1 MPAPARHRQAAIAGL
16 WLATAEEIHMHGQ
29 LQGQITEA
37 PTGTTMILRALARF
51 PERQA
56 FVWDGG
62 ALTYAATF
70 DLIGRFQAAMAAA
83 GLRKGQTV
91 AFLSANSAETWCAGV
106 AASGLGLVTT
116 WLHPLGALGDHL
128 EAIEDAEAT
137 ALIVDPRTHAARGGE
152 LAAKAAGLE
161 VVLTMG
167 KSDFG
172 RDLAATAGQ
181 IGTATPVDVSAP
193 GDYATI
199 NYTGGTTGRSKGA
212 IRRHRSTAAM
222 TLAVASDDFELPDVP
237 RYLAAAPITHV
248 SGTKVTPSLL
258 KGGTVHLLKGFE
270 PEKFLATIER
280 EKINC
285 TLMVPTMIYV
295 LLDHPRLAQT
305 DLSSLELILYGASPM
320 SPTRLVEGL
329 ERIGPVFSQLY
340 GQTECYPV
348 SVLRKADHDA
358 KRPELFGSCGFPVA
372 SCRVSLRDDDNNE
385 VKPGEPGEI
394 CVRAPHAMEEYWK
407 RPEQTAE
414 TFKGGW
420 LHTGDIARADERG
433 YLYIVDRKKDMIV
446 SGGFNIFPREV
457 EDVLS
462 AHPDVAMAAV
472 IGVPHEKWGE
482 AVTALIVARPGAQ
495 PAAEALMQLV
505 KERKGSPHAPKQV
518 EFVESLP
525 LTAVG
530 KVDKKVLRAKYWA
543 GRSRQVG

>member
-1 MPAPARHRQAAIAGL
+1 MDDVIA
-16 WLATAEEIHMHGQ
+16 Q
-29 LQGQITEA
+29 A
-37 PTGTTMILRALARF
+37 PTGTTMTLRALARF
-51 PERQA
+51 PDRMA

-62 ALTYAATF
+62 SLTYRGAL
-70 DLIGRFQAAMAAA
+70 DLIGRLQAAMVAA
-83 GLRKGQTV
+83 GVRKGQTA

-106 AASGLGLVTT
+106 AALGLGLIAT
-116 WLHPLGALGDHL
+116 WLHPLGAIGDHL
-128 EAIEDAEAT
+128 EVIEDAEASV
-137 ALIVDPRTHAARGGE
+137 LVVDPRTHAQRGSE
-152 LAAKAAGLE
+152 LAVKAGRLAI
-161 VVLTMG
+161 VLTMG
-167 KSDFG
+167 KADFG
-172 RDLAATAGQ
+172 RDVMAAADK
-181 IGTATPVDVSAP
+181 IGAASPVDLTNAD
-193 GDYATI
+193 DYAII
-199 NYTGGTTGRSKGA
+199 NYTGGTTGKSKGA
-212 IRRHRSTAAM
+212 IRRHRSSAAS
-222 TLAVASDDFELPDVP
+222 TLAIAADFEFPAVP

-248 SGTKVTPSLL
+248 SGTKVTPALL
-258 KGGTVHLLKGFE
+258 RGGTVHLLKGFE

-280 EKINC
+280 EKINF

-295 LLDHPRLAQT
+295 LLDHPKLEQT

-348 SVLRKADHDA
+348 SVLSRADHDA
-358 KRPELFGSCGFPVA
+358 RRPELFASCGFPVS
-372 SCRVSLRDDDNNE
+372 SCSVTLRDDDNNE
-385 VKPGEPGEI
+385 VKQGEAGEI
-394 CVRAPHAMEEYWK
+394 CVRGVHAMEQYWK

-462 AHPDVAMAAV
+462 SHPDVAMAAV

-482 AVTALIVARPGAQ
+482 AVAALIVAKPGAR
-495 PAAEALMQLV
+495 PAAEALMQHV
-505 KERKGSPHAPKQV
+505 KDRKGSTHAPKQV
-518 EFVESLP
+518 EFVDSLP

-530 KVDKKVLRAKYWA
+530 KVDKKILRAKYWA
-543 GRSRQVG
+543 GQSRQMG

>member
-1 MPAPARHRQAAIAGL
+1 MTMNGSIA
-16 WLATAEEIHMHGQ
+16 Q
-29 LQGQITEA
+29 A
-37 PTGTTMILRALARF
+37 PTTVTMTLRALARF
-51 PERQA
+51 PERRA

-62 ALTYAATF
+62 SLTYGAAHA
-70 DLIGRFQAAMAAA
+70 LIGRLQAGLAAA

-106 AASGLGLVTT
+106 AAQGLGLVVT
-116 WLHPLGALGDHL
+116 WLHPMGALGDHL
-128 EAIEDAEAT
+128 DVIEDAEVE
-137 ALIVDPRTHAARGGE
+137 ALVVDPRTHGERGGE
-152 LAAKAAGLE
+152 IAARAADRLA

-167 KSDFG
+167 KADFG
-172 RDLAATAGQ
+172 RDLLAAAER
-181 IGTATPVDVSAP
+181 IGAASPVDLASA
-193 GDYATI
+193 GDYSII
-199 NYTGGTTGRSKGA
+199 NYTGGTTGKSKGA
-212 IRRHRSTAAM
+212 IRRHHASADGV
-222 TLAVASDDFELPDVP
+222 LAVSADFEFPARP

-248 SGTKVTPSLL
+248 SGTKVLPSLL
-258 KGGTVHLLKGFE
+258 RGGEVHLMKGFD

-280 EKINC
+280 EKINF

-295 LLDHPRLAQT
+295 LLDSPRLDRT
-305 DLSSLELILYGASPM
+305 DLSSLELLLYGASPM

-348 SVLRKADHDA
+348 SVLRREDHDA
-358 KRPELFGSCGFPVA
+358 KRPELFGSCGFPLS
-372 SCRVSLRDDDNNE
+372 SCAVSLRDEDNEE
-385 VKPGEPGEI
+385 VKPGEAGEI
-394 CVRAPHAMEEYWK
+394 CLRSAHAMERYWK
-407 RPEQTAE
+407 RPEQTEE

-457 EDVLS
+457 EDVIS
-462 AHPDVAMAAV
+462 SHPDVAMVAV

-482 AVTALIVARPGAQ
+482 AVAALVVARQGAR
-495 PAAEALMQLV
+495 PEAETLMRLV
-505 KERKGSPHAPKQV
+505 KDRKGGAHAPKQV
-518 EFVESLP
+518 EFVDALP

-543 GRSRQVG
+543 GQARMVG

>member
-1 MPAPARHRQAAIAGL
+1 MLSPLHESA
-16 WLATAEEIHMHGQ
+16 
-29 LQGQITEA
+29 
-37 PTGTTMILRALARF
+37 TGTTMALRALARF
-51 PERQA
+51 PDRMA

-62 ALTYAATF
+62 SLTYRGAR
-70 DLIGRFQAAMAAA
+70 DLIGRLQAAMAAA
-83 GLRKGQTV
+83 GLKKGQTA

-106 AASGLGLVTT
+106 AAQALGLVAT
-116 WLHPLGALGDHL
+116 WLHPLGALADHL
-128 EAIEDAEAT
+128 EVIEDAGAT
-137 ALIVDPRTHAARGGE
+137 ALIVDPKSHAGRGGE
-152 LAAKAAGLE
+152 LAVKAADRLA

-167 KSDFG
+167 KADFG
-172 RDLAATAGQ
+172 SDVMAMADK
-181 IGTATPVDVSAP
+181 IGEAQPVDLTDAD
-193 GDYATI
+193 DYAII
-199 NYTGGTTGRSKGA
+199 NYTGGTTGKSKGA
-212 IRRHRSTAAM
+212 IRRHRSIAASV
-222 TLAVASDDFELPDVP
+222 VATSADFEFPDVP

-248 SGTKVTPSLL
+248 SGTKVLPSLL
-258 KGGTVHLLKGFE
+258 RGGTVHLLKGFE
-270 PEKFLATIER
+270 PERFLATIER
-280 EKINC
+280 EKINF

-295 LLDHPRLAQT
+295 LLDHPRLEQT

-329 ERIGPVFSQLY
+329 TRIGPVFSQLY

-348 SVLRKADHDA
+348 SVLSRADHDA
-358 KRPELFGSCGFPVA
+358 RRPELFASCGFPVS
-372 SCRVSLRDDDNNE
+372 SCSVTLRDDDNNE
-385 VKPGEPGEI
+385 VQPGEAGEI
-394 CVRAPHAMEEYWK
+394 CVRAPHSMEQYWK

-462 AHPDVAMAAV
+462 SHPDVAMAAV

-482 AVTALIVARPGAQ
+482 AVAALIVAKPGAR
-495 PAAEALMQLV
+495 PAAEALMQHV
-505 KERKGSPHAPKQV
+505 KDRKGSTHAPKQV
-518 EFVESLP
+518 EFVDSRP

>member
-1 MPAPARHRQAAIAGL
+1 MNEP
-16 WLATAEEIHMHGQ
+16 
-29 LQGQITEA
+29 ITRA

-51 PERQA
+51 PDRTA
-56 FVWDGG
+56 FAWDGG
-62 ALTYAATF
+62 SLTYRATL
-70 DLIGRFQAAMAAA
+70 DLIGRLQAAMAAA
-83 GLRKGQTV
+83 GLAKGQTV

-128 EAIEDAEAT
+128 EVIEDAEAS
-137 ALIVDPRTHAARGGE
+137 ALIVDPRTHAQRGGE
-152 LAAKAAGLE
+152 LAAKAADRLR

-167 KSDFG
+167 RADFG
-172 RDLAATAGQ
+172 RDVMLAAEK
-181 IGTATPVDVSAP
+181 IGTAAPVDLTDP
-193 GDYATI
+193 DDYATI
-199 NYTGGTTGRSKGA
+199 NYTGGTTGKSKGA

-222 TLAVASDDFELPDVP
+222 TVAVAADFEFPDVP

-248 SGTKVTPSLL
+248 AGTKVPLL

-270 PEKFLATIER
+270 PEKFLATLSR

-295 LLDHPRLAQT
+295 LLDHPGLDKT

-320 SPTRLVEGL
+320 SPTRLIEGL
-329 ERIGPVFSQLY
+329 QRIGPVFSQLY

-348 SVLRKADHDA
+348 SVLRKADHDTR
-358 KRPELFGSCGFPVA
+358 RPELFASCGFPIA
-372 SCRVSLRDDDNNE
+372 SCSVTLRDEDNNE
-385 VKPGEPGEI
+385 VKAGEAGEI
-394 CVRAPHAMEEYWK
+394 CVRAPHAMEQYWK

-462 AHPDVAMAAV
+462 SHPDVAMAAV

-482 AVTALIVARPGAQ
+482 AVTALIVAKPGAR

-505 KERKGSPHAPKQV
+505 KDRKGGPHAPKQV
-518 EFVESLP
+518 EFVDSLP

-543 GRSRQVG
+543 GQTRQVG

>member
-1 MPAPARHRQAAIAGL
+1 MHDAIA
-16 WLATAEEIHMHGQ
+16 
-29 LQGQITEA
+29 EA
-37 PTGTTMILRALARF
+37 PTGTDMILRALARF
-51 PERQA
+51 PERRA

-62 ALTYAATF
+62 SLTYLGALA
-70 DLIGRFQAAMAAA
+70 LIGRLQAAMAAA
-83 GLRKGQTV
+83 GLKKGQTV
-91 AFLSANSAETWCAGV
+91 AFLSANNAETWCAGV
-106 AASGLGLVTT
+106 AASGLGLVAT

-128 EAIEDAEAT
+128 DVIEDAEVS
-137 ALIVDPRTHAARGGE
+137 ALIVDARTHSQRGGE
-152 LAAKAAGLE
+152 IAAKAADRLK

-167 KSDFG
+167 KADFG
-172 RDLAATAGQ
+172 RDLMAAAER
-181 IGTATPVDVSAP
+181 IGEASAVNLATPD
-193 GDYATI
+193 DYSVI
-199 NYTGGTTGRSKGA
+199 NYTGGTTGKSKGA

-222 TLAVASDDFELPDVP
+222 TTAVAADFEFPETP

-248 SGTKVTPSLL
+248 AGTKVVPALL
-258 KGGTVHLLKGFE
+258 KGGTVHLMKGFD
-270 PEKFLATIER
+270 PERFLDTLQRER
-280 EKINC
+280 INF
-285 TLMVPTMIYV
+285 TLLVPTMVYV
-295 LLDHPRLAQT
+295 LLDHPKLDKT

-358 KRPELFGSCGFPVA
+358 KRPELFASCGFPIA
-372 SCRVSLRDDDNNE
+372 SCSVTLRDEDNNE
-385 VKPGEPGEI
+385 VEPGEAGEI
-394 CVRAPHAMEEYWK
+394 CVRAPHAMEQYWK

-462 AHPDVAMAAV
+462 SHPDVAMAAV
-472 IGVPHEKWGE
+472 FGVPHEKWGE
-482 AVTALIVARPGAQ
+482 AVAALIVARAGCTPS
-495 PAAEALMQLV
+495 PEALMQLV
-505 KERKGSPHAPKQV
+505 KDRKGSPHAPKQIEIV
-518 EFVESLP
+518 DGLP

-543 GRSRQVG
+543 GQTRQVG

>member
-1 MPAPARHRQAAIAGL
+1 MQSPLHESA
-16 WLATAEEIHMHGQ
+16 
-29 LQGQITEA
+29 
-37 PTGTTMILRALARF
+37 TGTTMTLRALARF
-51 PERQA
+51 PDRMA

-62 ALTYAATF
+62 SLTYRGAY
-70 DLIGRFQAAMAAA
+70 DLIGRLQAAMAAT
-83 GLRKGQTV
+83 GLKKGQTA

-106 AASGLGLVTT
+106 AAQALGLVAT
-116 WLHPLGALGDHL
+116 WLHPLGALGDHI
-128 EAIEDAEAT
+128 EVIEDAGAT
-137 ALIVDPRTHAARGGE
+137 ALIVDPKSHAGRGGE
-152 LAAKAAGLE
+152 LAAKADRLA

-167 KSDFG
+167 KADFG
-172 RDLAATAGQ
+172 RDLVAAAEK
-181 IGTATPVDVSAP
+181 IGEAAPVDLTDAD
-193 GDYATI
+193 DYAVI
-199 NYTGGTTGRSKGA
+199 NYTGGTTGKSKGA
-212 IRRHRSTAAM
+212 IRRHRSIAASV
-222 TLAVASDDFELPDVP
+222 LATSADFEFPAVP

-248 SGTKVTPSLL
+248 SGTKVLPSLL
-258 KGGTVHLLKGFE
+258 RGGTVHLLKGFE
-270 PEKFLATIER
+270 PERFLATIER
-280 EKINC
+280 EKINF

-295 LLDHPRLAQT
+295 LLDHPRLAET

-348 SVLRKADHDA
+348 SVLSRADHEA
-358 KRPELFGSCGFPVA
+358 RRPELFASCGFPVS
-372 SCRVSLRDDDNNE
+372 SCNVTLRDDDNNE
-385 VKPGEPGEI
+385 VKAGEAGEI
-394 CVRAPHAMEEYWK
+394 CVRAPHTMEQYWK

-462 AHPDVAMAAV
+462 SHPDVAMAAV

-482 AVTALIVARPGAQ
+482 AVAALVVVKPGAQ
-495 PAAEALMQLV
+495 PAAEALMQHV
-505 KERKGSPHAPKQV
+505 KDLKGSTHAPKQV
-518 EFVESLP
+518 EFVDSLP

-543 GRSRQVG
+543 GRARQVG

>member
-1 MPAPARHRQAAIAGL
+1 VHDDIAQ
-16 WLATAEEIHMHGQ
+16 T
-29 LQGQITEA
+29 
-37 PTGTTMILRALARF
+37 PTSTTMVLRAFARF
-51 PERQA
+51 PGRMA

-62 ALTYAATF
+62 SLTYRGAY
-70 DLIGRFQAAMAAA
+70 DLIGRLQAAMAAS

-106 AASGLGLVTT
+106 AATGLGLVTT
-116 WLHPLGALGDHL
+116 WLHPLGALADHL
-128 EAIEDAEAT
+128 DVIEDAAAN

-152 LAAKAAGLE
+152 LSAKAADRLR

-167 KSDFG
+167 KADFG
-172 RDLAATAGQ
+172 RDLLAAAETIGAARPVDLATA
-181 IGTATPVDVSAP
+181 D
-193 GDYATI
+193 DYATI
-199 NYTGGTTGRSKGA
+199 NYTGGTTGKSKGA
-212 IRRHRSTAAM
+212 VRRHRSTAAM
-222 TLAVASDDFELPDVP
+222 VTAVAADFEFPETP

-248 SGTKVTPSLL
+248 AGTKVTPSFL
-258 KGGTVHLLKGFE
+258 KGGTVHLMKGFE

-280 EKINC
+280 EKINF

-295 LLDHPRLAQT
+295 TLDHPRLEKT
-305 DLSSLELILYGASPM
+305 DLSSLELLLYGASPM

-329 ERIGPVFSQLY
+329 ARIGPVFCQLY

-348 SVLRKADHDA
+348 SVLSRADHDA
-358 KRPELFGSCGFPVA
+358 RRPELFESCGVPVSTCA
-372 SCRVSLRDDDNNE
+372 ITLRDEDNNE
-385 VKPGEPGEI
+385 VKPGEAGEI
-394 CVRAPHAMEEYWK
+394 CVRALHAMEQYWK

-446 SGGFNIFPREV
+446 SGGFNVYPREV
-457 EDVLS
+457 EDVIS
-462 AHPDVAMAAV
+462 SHPDVAMVAV

-482 AVTALIVARPGAQ
+482 AVAALVVTKQGARPA
-495 PAAEALMQLV
+495 PEALMQLV
-505 KERKGSPHAPKQV
+505 KDRKGGTHAPKQV
-518 EFVESLP
+518 EFVETLP

-543 GRSRQVG
+543 GRGRLVG

>member
-1 MPAPARHRQAAIAGL
+1 MNDNIA
-16 WLATAEEIHMHGQ
+16 Q
-29 LQGQITEA
+29 A
-37 PTGTTMILRALARF
+37 PTATTMTLRALARF
-51 PERQA
+51 PDRMA

-62 ALTYAATF
+62 SLTYRAALS
-70 DLIGRFQAAMAAA
+70 LIGRLQAAMAAA
-83 GLRKGQTV
+83 GLVKGQTA

-106 AASGLGLVTT
+106 AAQGLGLVVT
-116 WLHPLGALGDHL
+116 WLHPLGALADHL
-128 EAIEDAEAT
+128 DVIEDSGAT
-137 ALIVDPRTHAARGGE
+137 ALIVDPRTHAERGGE
-152 LAAKAAGLE
+152 LAAKAADRLAA
-161 VVLTMG
+161 VLTMG
-167 KSDFG
+167 RADFG
-172 RDLAATAGQ
+172 RDVMAAAEKAGE
-181 IGTATPVDVSAP
+181 ASAIDLTDAD
-193 GDYATI
+193 DYAII
-199 NYTGGTTGRSKGA
+199 NYTGGTTGKSKGA
-212 IRRHRSTAAM
+212 IRHHRSTAAS
-222 TLAVASDDFELPDVP
+222 AIAIAADFEFPDVP

-248 SGTKVTPSLL
+248 SGTKVLPSLL
-258 KGGTVHLLKGFE
+258 KGGTIHLLKGFD

-280 EKINC
+280 EKINF

-295 LLDHPRLAQT
+295 MLDHPRLEKT

-358 KRPELFGSCGFPVA
+358 ARPELFASCGFPIS
-372 SCRVSLRDDDNNE
+372 SCSVTLRNDDNEE
-385 VKPGEPGEI
+385 VKPGEAGEI
-394 CVRAPHAMEEYWK
+394 CVRAPHAMEQYWK

-462 AHPDVAMAAV
+462 SHPGVAMAAV

-482 AVTALIVARPGAQ
+482 AVTALIVAKAGMRPT
-495 PAAEALMQLV
+495 PEALTQLV
-505 KERKGSPHAPKQV
+505 KDRKGGTHAPKQI
-518 EFVESLP
+518 EFVDDLP

-530 KVDKKVLRAKYWA
+530 KVDKKILRARYWA
-543 GRSRQVG
+543 GQSRQVG